1 MFESSTKREI
11 RQFHVVIVQWRLE
24 RHIKRANLNPFLFW
38 PVSLLSPS
46 SLLVPERPISAN
58 PGLKFCSTFC
68 IYLSM
73 HWVTF
78 CVIITISQSKGSIT
92 VYRKLELHVLRQGN
106 FAENLGQSW
115 IKRNH
120 LEHELQR
127 YLNQN
132 RNSRIS
138 PICLIYIRFRDRSI
152 LGNTATL
159 LPCITREYEH

>member
-24 RHIKRANLNPFLFW
+24 RHIKRANLNPFLFCRFRCCRRRRCW
-38 PVSLLSPS
+38 FLR
-46 SLLVPERPISAN
+46 RPISAN

-106 FAENLGQSW
+106 LAENLGQSW